1 MKRLWGCVILLALL
15 LSLSLLNGYY
25 IEQFTQRLAGH
36 LEQSQTLAQQGQWSR
51 AADLT
56 KLAFTQW
63 QEEHFYLH
71 TTMRHADTDQILRS
85 FHGVLQYLELQEMDQ
100 YAAANAELIIL
111 LRLLAETEQ
120 PSLVNIL

>member
-1 MKRLWGCVILLALL
+1 MKRLWACVILLALL

-25 IEQFTQRLAGH
+25 IEKFTQRLAGH

-63 QEEHFYLH
+63 QEGHFYLH
-71 TTMRHADTDQILRS
+71 TTMRHADTDQILRA
-85 FHGVLQYLELQEMDQ
+85 FHGVLQYLELHEMDQ

-111 LRLLAETEQ
+111 LQLLAETEQ